1 MIDIHHDDAS
11 LRTFILFVQTADA
24 VLKYSD
30 AHFYKKARL
39 SSIKYT
45 TLRILAVNGGTMTP
59 SEIARWTL
67 REKHNITTLIDR
79 LERDELIVTERSK
92 KDRRSINVIL
102 TDKGREV
109 LDQAIPVARDIVNQ
123 VMSSTSKN
131 DVVELEKLLGVL
143 RQNAHA
149 GLERVAEG

>member
-1 MIDIHHDDAS
+1 
-11 LRTFILFVQTADA
+11 VQTADA

-102 TDKGREV
+102 TDKGRKV
-109 LDQAIPVARDIVNQ
+109 LEQSIPVARDIVNQ
-123 VMSSTSKN
+123 VMSSTSGS
-131 DVVELEKLLGVL
+131 DVVKLEKLLGAL

-149 GLERVAEG
+149 GLERVAQD

>member
-1 MIDIHHDDAS
+1 MITIHHDDAF
-11 LRTFILFVQTADA
+11 LRTLILFVQTADA

-45 TLRILAVNGGTMTP
+45 TLRILAFNGGTMTP
-59 SEIARWTL
+59 SEIALWTL

-79 LERDELIVTERSK
+79 LERDELIRTESNP
-92 KDRRSINVIL
+92 KDRRSIYVIL
-102 TDKGREV
+102 TDKGQKLLEQV
-109 LDQAIPVARDIVNQ
+109 MPVARDIVNQ
-123 VMSSTSKN
+123 VMSSTSEN
-131 DVVELEKLLGVL
+131 DVAKLEKLLEVL

>member
-1 MIDIHHDDAS
+1 MIDIHHDDAF

-45 TLRILAVNGGTMTP
+45 VLRILAVNGGTMTP

-67 REKHNITTLIDR
+67 REKHNITTMIDR
-79 LERDELIVTERSK
+79 LERDELIKTERNQ